1 MYLTRSISWQGVCKP
16 MVGVI
21 PADTQVG
28 QRPIGRGY
36 MQFRVLP
43 GHPWPMAADAPDKVS
58 NAHEFHYSHLEGLP
72 ESASTVLS
80 VERGYGL
87 DGVRDGIH
95 IHNLLATYVHQ
106 RHVQTNPWVDA
117 FTAFVRAQRT

>member
-1 MYLTRSISWQGVCKP
+1 
-16 MVGVI
+16 
-21 PADTQVG
+21 
-28 QRPIGRGY
+28 
-36 MQFRVLP
+36 MQFRVLAD
-43 GHPWPMAADAPDKVS
+43 HPWPMAAGAPDKVY

-87 DGVRDGIH
+87 DGARDGIH